1 MTPRASYIGNYEDRC
16 VAWEIDELT
25 VQVVEN
31 VTVNRGKK
39 GEVLTGQDIAMRI
52 IEWLSSPKYGRS
64 GMFSPVYYEQGE
76 DGNLLVNKV
85 VFKCMVY
92 DDSVN

>member
-1 MTPRASYIGNYEDRC
+1 MTPRANYIGNYEDKC

-39 GEVLTGQDIAMRI
+39 GEVLTGQDVAMRI
-52 IEWLSSPKYGRS
+52 IDLLSSPKYGRS

-76 DGNLLVNKV
+76 DGSLLVSKV

-92 DDSVN
+92 DDNVN